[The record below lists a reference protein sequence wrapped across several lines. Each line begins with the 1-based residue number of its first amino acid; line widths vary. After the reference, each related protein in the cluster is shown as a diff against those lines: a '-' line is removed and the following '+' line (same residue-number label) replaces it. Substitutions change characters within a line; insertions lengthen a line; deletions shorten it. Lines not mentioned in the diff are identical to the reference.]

1 MMRRVSAMLVAVAS
15 LFSAG
20 VTLAAPA
27 QAYTCTPD
35 NACLYSD
42 SDFTGYVR
50 DDYSSRTNWGNI
62 YYSGTPSIPLYAGD
76 NFLFNVSSIDNWD
89 ADTRISVYY
98 NSAHWGPCFKIAA
111 YGYVSNMAYITLSNG
126 KSANDV
132 MNSHLFGD
140 NCSGTVYN
148 F

>member
-1 MMRRVSAMLVAVAS
+1 MIRRISAMLLAAAS
-15 LFSAG
+15 LFGAG
-20 VTLAAPA
+20 VITAAPA
-27 QAYTCTPD
+27 QAASCTPD

-42 SDFTGYVR
+42 ADFGGYKR
-50 DDYSSRTNWGNI
+50 DDYSTRTNWANI
-62 YYSGTPSIPLYAGD
+62 YYPGTPNIPLYAGD
-76 NFLFNVSSIDNWD
+76 NYIFNVSSMDNWD
-89 ADTRISVYY
+89 TDTRISVYY

-126 KSANDV
+126 KQANDV